1 MTPEAQIETKVASQ
15 SVEMLKEMAIEAN
28 KIISREA
35 DYVLN
40 AIMQR
45 LEAVM
50 PEADFVAFA
59 DTL

>member
-1 MTPEAQIETKVASQ
+1 MTAQAQIEAKVASQ
-15 SVEMLKEMAIEAN
+15 SVEMLKEMATEAN
-28 KIISREA
+28 KIISCEA

-50 PEADFVAFA
+50 IEADFVAFA